1 MVEILI
7 GREHPFENPDKDFD
21 DFGDNISLT
30 GTIPYSDAESLPTDY
45 QTAVEKTIN
54 DVEMLIHDEIVAARR
69 LQTVINS
76 DILTFVTDHI
86 RKNDPNRVDRM
97 IPDDAREDAKST
109 FSYLQC
115 KFKYF
120 PLRFVNFENNYEG
133 KGLFIFRYITLPGE
147 SGRSL
152 SNC

>member
-1 MVEILI
+1 MTRNRFEIRKFMKSIPEVWL
-7 GREHPFENPDKDFD
+7 DFQSNLK
-21 DFGDNISLT
+21 DFGDFTDNISFN
-30 GTIPYSDAESLPTDY
+30 GSIPYSDAESLPTDY

-86 RKNDPNRVDRM
+86 RKNDPNRVECHRM
-97 IPDDAREDAKST
+97 IPDDAGDEVKST

-133 KGLFIFRYITLPGE
+133 RGE
-147 SGRSL
+147 P
-152 SNC
+152 

>member
-1 MVEILI
+1 
-7 GREHPFENPDKDFD
+7 
-21 DFGDNISLT
+21 
-30 GTIPYSDAESLPTDY
+30 
-45 QTAVEKTIN
+45 
-54 DVEMLIHDEIVAARR
+54 MLIHDEIVAARR

-97 IPDDAREDAKST
+97 IPDEARDEAKST

-133 KGLFIFRYITLPGE
+133 KGLSILSQHYLSQQKWTIEF
-147 SGRSL
+147 GRSFNKCYIL
-152 SNC
+152 SYWQNTDMRNTLFHMLS